1 MKKLV
6 YLSLFLSLLFSC
18 THQED
23 KIIVKNAKPKE
34 EKKIVNVI
42 PTKILSLEVEGMSC
56 EMNCGGSI
64 RKELKKTG
72 AVSRVE
78 FVWVEEAEK
87 QVTKVSYDDTKITDK
102 EIVALIEKINDGQFT
117 TYGGKIEKLGESK
130 SK

>member
-1 MKKLV
+1 MKKFI
-6 YLSLFLSLLFSC
+6 YLMSILFVAYSC
-18 THQED
+18 ATKEE

-34 EKKIVNVI
+34 EKKAVEVTPNKVL
-42 PTKILSLEVEGMSC
+42 TLDVEGMSC

-78 FVWVEEAEK
+78 FVWIEEAEK
-87 QVTKVSYDDTKITDK
+87 QVTKVSYDDTKISDK
-102 EIVALIEKINDGQFT
+102 EIVALIEKINEGQFT
-117 TYGGKIEKLGESK
+117 THGGKIEKISETK

>member
-1 MKKLV
+1 MFKLV
-6 YLSLFLSLLFSC
+6 YLTLLLSTIISC
-18 THQED
+18 THQEE
-23 KIIVKNAKPKE
+23 KIIIKNAKPKV
-34 EKKIVNVI
+34 EKKMVEVT
-42 PTKILSLEVEGMSC
+42 PTKLLTLEVEGMSC

-87 QVTKVSYDDTKITDK
+87 QVTKVSYDDTKISEK
-102 EIVALIEKINDGQFT
+102 EIVSLIEKINDGQFT

-130 SK
+130 SN

>member
-1 MKKLV
+1 M
-6 YLSLFLSLLFSC
+6 LLIFVIFSC
-18 THQED
+18 TNHEE

-34 EKKIVNVI
+34 EKKNDNVI
-42 PTKILSLEVEGMSC
+42 PTKMLSLEVEGMSC

-78 FVWVEEAEK
+78 FVWVDEAEK

>member
-6 YLSLFLSLLFSC
+6 YLFMLLSLIFSC
-18 THQED
+18 AHQEE

-34 EKKIVNVI
+34 EKKAVEVTPNKVL
-42 PTKILSLEVEGMSC
+42 TLDVEGMSC

-78 FVWVEEAEK
+78 FVWIEEAEK
-87 QVTKVSYDDTKITDK
+87 QVTKVTYDDAKISDK

-117 TYGGKIEKLGESK
+117 THGGKIEKISETK

>member
-1 MKKLV
+1 MTKLV
-6 YLSLFLSLLFSC
+6 YITLLLFSLFSC
-18 THQED
+18 THQEE

-42 PTKILSLEVEGMSC
+42 PTKILSLEIEGMSC

-87 QVTKVSYDDTKITDK
+87 QLTKVSYDDNKITDK
-102 EIVALIEKINDGQFT
+102 EIVALIEKINDGQFS

>member
-1 MKKLV
+1 ML
-6 YLSLFLSLLFSC
+6 LSLLFSC
-18 THQED
+18 THQEE
-23 KIIVKNAKPKE
+23 KIIVKNAKSKE
-34 EKKIVNVI
+34 EKKIDSVI

>member
-1 MKKLV
+1 MKKLF
-6 YLSLFLSLLFSC
+6 YLSMLLSLLFSC
-18 THQED
+18 THQEE

-34 EKKIVNVI
+34 EKKIDSVI

>member
-1 MKKLV
+1 MMKLV
-6 YLSLFLSLLFSC
+6 FPTLLLAILISC
-18 THQED
+18 THQEE
-23 KIIVKNAKPKE
+23 KMIVKNAKPKE
-34 EKKIVNVI
+34 EKKVVEVI
-42 PTKILSLEVEGMSC
+42 PNKLLTLEVEGMSC

-87 QVTKVSYDDTKITDK
+87 QVTKVSYDDTKISEK
-102 EIVALIEKINDGQFT
+102 EIVALIEKINEGQFT
-117 TYGGKIEKLGESK
+117 TNGAKSEKISETK

>member
-1 MKKLV
+1 ML
-6 YLSLFLSLLFSC
+6 LSLLFSC
-18 THQED
+18 THQEE

-34 EKKIVNVI
+34 EKKIDSVI

>member
-1 MKKLV
+1 MKAV
-6 YLSLFLSLLFSC
+6 VSILFFLLLFVSC
-18 THQED
+18 TTQEE

-34 EKKIVNVI
+34 EKKAVEVTPNKLL
-42 PTKILSLEVEGMSC
+42 TLDVEGMSC

-78 FVWVEEAEK
+78 FVWIEEAEK
-87 QVTKVSYDDTKITDK
+87 QVTKVSYDDTKISDK
-102 EIVALIEKINDGQFT
+102 EIVALIEKINEGQFT
-117 TYGGKIEKLGESK
+117 THGGKIEKISETK

>member
-6 YLSLFLSLLFSC
+6 YITLLLFSLFSC
-18 THQED
+18 THQEE

-42 PTKILSLEVEGMSC
+42 PTKILSLEIEGMSC

-87 QVTKVSYDDTKITDK
+87 QLTKVSYDDNKITDK
-102 EIVALIEKINDGQFT
+102 EIVALIEKINDGQFS

>member
-1 MKKLV
+1 MKKP
-6 YLSLFLSLLFSC
+6 LFIMLLISVIFSC
-18 THQED
+18 TNQEE

-34 EKKIVNVI
+34 EKKAVEVTPN
-42 PTKILSLEVEGMSC
+42 KILTLEVEGMSC

-87 QVTKVSYDDTKITDK
+87 QVAKISYDDTKITDK
-102 EIVALIEKINDGQFT
+102 EIISIIEELNDGQFT
-117 TYGGKIEKLGESK
+117 TYGGESEKISETKTK
-130 SK
+130 